1 MSLPLTERMD
11 GCTGRRLLLLPP
23 GAEGMGLM
31 EAHRICQVAVISP
44 LPGDGPALSP
54 ENLTERARAIT
65 ALMEEILS
73 RTRAVP
79 HGGLNE

>member
-1 MSLPLTERMD
+1 
-11 GCTGRRLLLLPP
+11 
-23 GAEGMGLM
+23 MGLM

-44 LPGDGPALSP
+44 LPGDGPSLSP
-54 ENLTERARAIT
+54 KQLTERATVVT